1 MHAWNLKTDQDLGQV
16 TKKKMPAV
24 FGEICSKRS
33 AAIHSSPPQIR
44 KLPISGPSDGWLEVV
59 LKDMILQ
66 HVAREARRTQ
76 LRFLPTGHRDVFA

>member
-1 MHAWNLKTDQDLGQV
+1 MYACMELENGSGPR
-16 TKKKMPAV
+16 TKKKMPPV

-66 HVAREARRTQ
+66 HVAREARRAQ
-76 LRFLPTGHRDVFA
+76 LRFLPTGHCDVFA